1 MRITA
6 VTTRRMWAG
15 TRNWLFVKVETDRG
29 LHGWGEGSLEWWEDA
44 VEAAVHVLERLL
56 VGQDPLRVG
65 ALHVELVRRLGWR
78 GGPIHGSAVAAIDQ
92 ALWDIAGKAR
102 GVPVH
107 ELLGG
112 ALRDRVR
119 AYASGGYTFADAE
132 QAVELARTWTGRGF
146 DVSKAN
152 PAEAR
157 RTPIDDAAIDQ
168 TLAVMQAVRSALGP
182 GVDLLLDCHGSP
194 TPPMALRLA
203 EAVAP
208 FRPLFLEEPVQSGDL
223 AALLEVS
230 RKSPVPIATGEK
242 LVSRE
247 EFRPI
252 VDRRAASVVQP
263 DLSHA
268 YGITGVLRIAQLA
281 EDRQVWVAPHNSCGP
296 VGTAAALH
304 LDAVIPNFL
313 IQEIATYALPY
324 MARIARQAFAVREGY
339 LDLPTGPGLGVD
351 LDEEAIAANPPR
363 PMPLRDYR
371 HADGSWSG
379 W

>member
-1 MRITA
+1 MRITG

-15 TRNWLFVKVETDRG
+15 TRNWLFVRIETDEG

-44 VEAAVHVLERLL
+44 VEAAIGVLERQL
-56 VGQDPLRVG
+56 VGQDPRRVG
-65 ALHVELVRRLGWR
+65 ALHFDLLRRTGWR
-78 GGPIHGSAVAAIDQ
+78 GGPVHGSALSAIDQ

-102 GVPVH
+102 GVPVY

-112 ALRDRVR
+112 ALRERVR
-119 AYASGGYTFADAE
+119 AYASGGYSCDDPAE
-132 QAVELARTWTGRGF
+132 AVELARSWTGRGF
-146 DVSKAN
+146 GALKAN
-152 PAEAR
+152 PAESR
-157 RTPIDDAAIDQ
+157 RTPIDNAAVDR
-168 TLAVMQAVRSALGP
+168 TVAVMDAVRAALGP

-194 TPPMALRLA
+194 TPPMGLRLA
-203 EAVAP
+203 EAIAP

-223 AALLEVS
+223 EALLEVS

-252 VDRRAASVVQP
+252 VDRRAASVIQP

-268 YGITGVLRIAQLA
+268 YGLTGVLRIAQLA

-313 IQEIATYALPY
+313 IQEIGTYALPFVDQ
-324 MARIARQAFAVREGY
+324 IAPGAFTLRDGY
-339 LDLPTGPGLGVD
+339 FDLPTAPGLGVD
-351 LDEEAIAANPPR
+351 LDEAAIAANPPR
-363 PMPLRDYR
+363 AMPLREYR